1 MKLFFFTSVIFCVC
15 CITKILVLRQYTD
28 GCPKYAKH
36 DREKK
41 ERQREKESVR
51 VREKEKKKKK
61 GKKEKKET
69 PMPQDAVTVLWDYF
83 LIKLCIE
90 SA

>member
-1 MKLFFFTSVIFCVC
+1 M
-15 CITKILVLRQYTD
+15 
-28 GCPKYAKH
+28 
-36 DREKK
+36 
-41 ERQREKESVR
+41 R